1 MIREIND
8 VYDLRAAYY
17 EKHPNGHFF
26 DGDTLKFFGE
36 RFSEMR
42 LLKGTVQ
49 VTDSLGKEHTCYVV
63 SSLQRIPM
71 VGGSVSTTISMWR
84 HWRYLMENAKKLGAY
99 HR

>member
-1 MIREIND
+1 MVREIND

-26 DGDTLKFFGE
+26 DPDTLKFFGE

-42 LLKGTVQ
+42 LFKGTVQ

-63 SSLQRIPM
+63 SSRQRIPM
-71 VGGSVSTTISMWR
+71 VGPKRV
-84 HWRYLMENAKKLGAY
+84 Y
-99 HR
+99 HHFDVETLEDI